1 MSQRLSQMIDQQ
13 IFVNQCLDEKLQIYA
28 LVGEINKE
36 MHTIHTNKE
45 LQMGKFAQTF
55 CKNWTI

>member
-1 MSQRLSQMIDQQ
+1 MIDQQ

-45 LQMGKFAQTF
+45 LQLGKFAQTF
-55 CKNWTI
+55 CENWTI